1 MYQNEGTVCI
11 SGDFNSRIG
20 YNTDFIEGVDRIP
33 SREVI
38 DKTENHYGD
47 LFVDF
52 LVDSNFCVLN
62 GRIGNENNYTCV
74 SKKGKSV
81 VDYVV
86 VPHESIPSVSD
97 FKVNTISDMIDR
109 YNMDVPDKTPDH
121 SILEWKL
128 AVMNKGPNDEPA
140 FKTQFKEIKRYD
152 MSKLT
157 TEFLNSEDCVKRI
170 SETVNRIENELSSNR
185 CINEAYGSFT
195 NFLMNEMDLAGLT
208 VTSPIKY
215 ECKSKQSKAKTFLK
229 PYWSDLL
236 QQKWDAASKKEKL
249 WLKCS
254 DHTNIKRKLKQEY
267 CVARNDFDKHL
278 RKAKRT
284 YQNKLQMDLLTELE
298 KPNSRDF
305 WKQIGKIGISNDRR
319 DQIPWEVIDDNGE
332 VTTDKECVLQKWK
345 TDYQT
350 LFNDQT
356 DSMLY
361 DECHLDRIKKG
372 EISSDPE
379 LVDTSCLNEPITRCE
394 VEKAVSRLKLRK
406 AAGIDNIPAEV
417 LKNKTCIDMLQNIIN
432 FCFENGVSPLE
443 WKQGIINPI
452 VKPNSTDVRLPLSYR
467 GITLLS
473 VPCKVYCDILNSRFG
488 DWIEDSGV
496 LVDEQCGFRRKRS
509 CLDQIYSLYS
519 IINDRIW
526 FSEHVTWNKAVKE
539 LSKSA
544 SRALS
549 CLTVKFYAYGG
560 MTYQVFTKLYES
572 LVQPILLYGAS
583 IWGLTEHRLINNVQ
597 NRASKI
603 FLGVT
608 KLTSNTAVQ
617 GDLGWLSCHAKQ
629 RLEVLRFFYKL
640 ENSDNSRTFY
650 KIHLWSKRKRRSWN
664 FNVIKLFRNM
674 SVEHLMQPGISKE
687 LFFKVIKSKLRIL
700 DEQLWFTKLWND
712 NSNVNGNK
720 LRLYRRYKK
729 DLQPEHYVTNAMPR
743 HLRSNLC
750 KLRCGTL
757 PLFVTME
764 TASCVKH
771 VIMAANQYKNSKT
784 DGNLVYLQRQL
795 EILVGSL
802 SSRTS
807 TLKFFNLRNLL
818 PVECLNAVIDIL
830 RESRDLKP
838 GLLSKCI
845 SLFQHLA
852 QDSEIREAFH
862 DSFHLTQCL
871 ATVIKTHAGIPGDHL
886 TVEWRTNPIT
896 EFTLPCLGLL
906 VNLCRD
912 NFATQSYIKNME
924 GSRNL
929 YKTLMSYLD
938 DQNLTMMIFTLSC
951 ISYLCLHQDI
961 GQNLFNPK
969 NVKWTFQLM
978 FNIVLN
984 GDTGTTRQYAVDL
997 FADLLKNQ
1005 NIQQSLVEFEKLSSS
1020 IEKVLNLVAT
1030 STAESVVKI
1039 FELLLSLSA
1048 VEGIRPIICRCILS
1062 TCSVQQR
1069 DHYAELAQTPVSQ
1082 IKEPLFAVVHWA
1094 SQPAESHDQA
1104 SLYAIDFLAEFYEE
1118 MIYSNTRIQYSAHAD
1133 LVLPLTLQALSTRI
1147 EGESHIMKRISRKII
1162 KALQLCIVL
1171 TGEEDIK
1178 RKLVG
1183 MVDMQMFSKL
1193 LEFQFSNNKVALNS
1207 SKFTLVT
1214 DDLSDIGVEIVM
1226 YGLDL
1231 MAKLAKN
1238 LPEVDALFSSSLQ
1251 DSRIVPFLS
1260 AGLTSDNRTVVQVT
1274 LQIICFASMFDA
1286 FPTVLL
1292 GDALAA
1298 SNCKRKEELMKRE
1311 TIQSPVQYHMPVLQ
1325 SYDNKEN
1332 INHDASRISI
1342 QDATRLADQDASV
1355 QSLID
1360 RMQSGFELKGANSS
1374 EIIDLYEHKIQS
1386 LQTKEEQLQD
1396 LLEAKSLALTQADRL
1411 IAQHRSRKAAY
1422 EAEAAKMRRL
1432 LHSSEINSE
1441 KCKEEINEIKLKKE
1455 HLQNSLENVME
1466 EKSQLEQVA
1475 EEHQQLTAAYTE
1487 LSEKYTSVD
1496 KSLLSLKQ
1504 EHKTL
1509 SEMHEV
1515 LRKHDENLKEQCDS
1529 AAEQLSKLE
1538 AERKTLNKTL
1548 KEKESKLSELTKTH
1562 TKLQK
1567 IIRRLRVRESS

>member
-1 MYQNEGTVCI
+1 MEICLCG
-11 SGDFNSRIG
+11 
-20 YNTDFIEGVDRIP
+20 
-33 SREVI
+33 
-38 DKTENHYGD
+38 
-47 LFVDF
+47 F

-97 FKVNTISDMIDR
+97 FKVNTISDLIDR

-140 FKTQFKEIKRYD
+140 FETQFKGNKRYD
-152 MSKLT
+152 TSRLT

-452 VKPNSTDVRLPLSYR
+452 VKPNS
-467 GITLLS
+467 
-473 VPCKVYCDILNSRFG
+473 
-488 DWIEDSGV
+488 
-496 LVDEQCGFRRKRS
+496 
-509 CLDQIYSLYS
+509 
-519 IINDRIW
+519 IW
-526 FSEHVTWNKAVKE
+526 FSEHVTWNKTVKE

-664 FNVIKLFRNM
+664 
-674 SVEHLMQPGISKE
+674 
-687 LFFKVIKSKLRIL
+687 
-700 DEQLWFTKLWND
+700 
-712 NSNVNGNK
+712 
-720 LRLYRRYKK
+720 
-729 DLQPEHYVTNAMPR
+729 
-743 HLRSNLC
+743 
-750 KLRCGTL
+750 
-757 PLFVTME
+757 
-764 TASCVKH
+764 
-771 VIMAANQYKNSKT
+771 
-784 DGNLVYLQRQL
+784 
-795 EILVGSL
+795 
-802 SSRTS
+802 
-807 TLKFFNLRNLL
+807 
-818 PVECLNAVIDIL
+818 
-830 RESRDLKP
+830 
-838 GLLSKCI
+838 
-845 SLFQHLA
+845 
-852 QDSEIREAFH
+852 
-862 DSFHLTQCL
+862 
-871 ATVIKTHAGIPGDHL
+871 
-886 TVEWRTNPIT
+886 
-896 EFTLPCLGLL
+896 
-906 VNLCRD
+906 
-912 NFATQSYIKNME
+912 
-924 GSRNL
+924 
-929 YKTLMSYLD
+929 
-938 DQNLTMMIFTLSC
+938 
-951 ISYLCLHQDI
+951 
-961 GQNLFNPK
+961 
-969 NVKWTFQLM
+969 
-978 FNIVLN
+978 
-984 GDTGTTRQYAVDL
+984 
-997 FADLLKNQ
+997 
-1005 NIQQSLVEFEKLSSS
+1005 
-1020 IEKVLNLVAT
+1020 
-1030 STAESVVKI
+1030 
-1039 FELLLSLSA
+1039 
-1048 VEGIRPIICRCILS
+1048 
-1062 TCSVQQR
+1062 
-1069 DHYAELAQTPVSQ
+1069 
-1082 IKEPLFAVVHWA
+1082 
-1094 SQPAESHDQA
+1094 
-1104 SLYAIDFLAEFYEE
+1104 
-1118 MIYSNTRIQYSAHAD
+1118 
-1133 LVLPLTLQALSTRI
+1133 
-1147 EGESHIMKRISRKII
+1147 
-1162 KALQLCIVL
+1162 
-1171 TGEEDIK
+1171 
-1178 RKLVG
+1178 
-1183 MVDMQMFSKL
+1183 
-1193 LEFQFSNNKVALNS
+1193 
-1207 SKFTLVT
+1207 
-1214 DDLSDIGVEIVM
+1214 VM
-1226 YGLDL
+1226 
-1231 MAKLAKN
+1231 
-1238 LPEVDALFSSSLQ
+1238 
-1251 DSRIVPFLS
+1251 
-1260 AGLTSDNRTVVQVT
+1260 
-1274 LQIICFASMFDA
+1274 
-1286 FPTVLL
+1286 
-1292 GDALAA
+1292 
-1298 SNCKRKEELMKRE
+1298 
-1311 TIQSPVQYHMPVLQ
+1311 
-1325 SYDNKEN
+1325 
-1332 INHDASRISI
+1332 
-1342 QDATRLADQDASV
+1342 
-1355 QSLID
+1355 
-1360 RMQSGFELKGANSS
+1360 
-1374 EIIDLYEHKIQS
+1374 
-1386 LQTKEEQLQD
+1386 
-1396 LLEAKSLALTQADRL
+1396 
-1411 IAQHRSRKAAY
+1411 
-1422 EAEAAKMRRL
+1422 
-1432 LHSSEINSE
+1432 
-1441 KCKEEINEIKLKKE
+1441 
-1455 HLQNSLENVME
+1455 
-1466 EKSQLEQVA
+1466 
-1475 EEHQQLTAAYTE
+1475 
-1487 LSEKYTSVD
+1487 
-1496 KSLLSLKQ
+1496 
-1504 EHKTL
+1504 
-1509 SEMHEV
+1509 
-1515 LRKHDENLKEQCDS
+1515 
-1529 AAEQLSKLE
+1529 
-1538 AERKTLNKTL
+1538 
-1548 KEKESKLSELTKTH
+1548 
-1562 TKLQK
+1562 
-1567 IIRRLRVRESS
+1567 